1 MLQEPPQTEVTA
13 VFEVGLLIFLLNA
26 YDHYTG
32 SKRGRKPDGG
42 GDSKNLM
49 YKKLYFYILL

>member
-1 MLQEPPQTEVTA
+1 MLQEPPETTA
-13 VFEVGLLIFLLNA
+13 VSEMGLLIFLLNA

-32 SKRGRKPDGG
+32 SKRGRRKCDGG
-42 GDSKNLM
+42 GESKNLM